1 MSHRSSNAEGP
12 VNDSWVFWGLLGL
25 LFWAPLP
32 LGSNRIWAIG
42 VLLAWVL
49 VLLAGSIAVW
59 RNNLQDAFERISRFR
74 LPIMLLGLMVG
85 LSWAQTVAWPAG
97 FIAAISPEVAKVQAD
112 MPSMFLSLDVYQS
125 RLMTSL
131 AFVYFCA
138 FLVAVLAV
146 RSSRRL
152 EQLAQLL
159 VWSGVFQAVAGA
171 ILFSIGAHYWLFHVE
186 VIHTRVIGTYVYHNS
201 AAGYLVMCLS
211 IGIGLMLA
219 RLGQDGT
226 LPATWRERLSLLLTF
241 LLSPKMRLRIML
253 VVMVIALVLTRS
265 RMGNAA
271 FFSAMLLVGLITI
284 VLARKTA
291 PTTIGLIT
299 SLVII
304 DLFVVGGWVGLEK
317 VVQRVQETALTNEA
331 GGHEESV
338 EARTEAGRM
347 ALAMVEDFPVAG
359 TGGGS
364 FYSAFLRYRSPR
376 TGYIDHAHND
386 FVEVASDFG
395 LPGLAILGSLVA
407 LTLWTAL
414 RVLARRKSNMPRG
427 VAFGVAMSIVALLIH
442 STVDFNLQIPANALT
457 MVVILAMAWIAHEL
471 PSPRGKRST
480 TAVETA

>member
-1 MSHRSSNAEGP
+1 MPHRSSQSDDPIKDA
-12 VNDSWVFWGLLGL
+12 WVFWGFLGL

-32 LGSNRIWAIG
+32 LGSNRVWAIG
-42 VLLAWVL
+42 LLLVWVL
-49 VLLAGSIAVW
+49 VLMVGTVALW
-59 RNNLQDAFERISRFR
+59 RDNLQEAFDRISRFW
-74 LPIMLLGLMVG
+74 LPILLLALMVG
-85 LSWAQTVAWPAG
+85 LSWAQTYDWPAS
-97 FIAAISPEVAKVQAD
+97 FIAAISPEAAKVQAQNS
-112 MPSMFLSLDVYQS
+112 PMFFSLDVHQS
-125 RLMTSL
+125 RLMAALS
-131 AFVYFCA
+131 FVYFCA

-171 ILFSIGAHYWLFHVE
+171 MLFSIGAHYWLFHVE
-186 VIHTRVIGTYVYHNS
+186 LIHSRVLGTYVYHNS
-201 AAGYLVMCLS
+201 AAAYLVMCLS

-219 RLGQDGT
+219 RLGQDST
-226 LPATWRERLSLLLTF
+226 LPATWKERLSLILTF

-271 FFSAMLLVGLITI
+271 FFSAMLLVGLMTI
-284 VLARKTA
+284 LLARRTA

-317 VVQRVQETALTNEA
+317 VVQRVQETALTTEA
-331 GGHEESV
+331 GGREESV

-347 ALAMVEDFPVAG
+347 ALGIVYDFPSMG

-364 FYSAFLRYRSPR
+364 FYCAFLRYRSPR

-386 FVEVASDFG
+386 FVEVTTDFG

-407 LTLWTAL
+407 LSLWTAL
-414 RVLARRKSNMPRG
+414 RILAQRKSNLPRG

-442 STVDFNLQIPANALT
+442 SAVDFNLQIPANALT
-457 MVVILAMAWIAHEL
+457 MVVILAMAWIAREL
-471 PSPRGKRST
+471 PSPRGKRL
-480 TAVETA
+480 TAAKGVA